1 MTSSFG
7 QAIRF
12 ASLIAGAELIACA
25 SALDEDPPTGPPQ
38 FGGAL
43 NPLPNNGTN
52 NNGASQQSGAA
63 GAAPN
68 NSSPSQGA
76 GGSASE
82 GVNPMI
88 GLAGSNGAGG
98 STPSYG
104 NPPSGA
110 AGSSAGA
117 AGNGQV
123 TQGGTGGQSTA
134 PVDPPP
140 VVPPPVIPPPVVPPP
155 PPTGPDIDC
164 PDDAFF
170 CAGFEEAGIPAAA
183 RYFSQRGPFV
193 PGDSMV
199 IDSNEFFAGRQSLL
213 VPAGGNNFDYRMLS
227 VLVPTRAFWVR
238 LHVLT
243 DVTFGDGNHDTLF
256 SASTLLEGF
265 NGDRSIEFAEQFG
278 QVLLNKN
285 DQLHGPT
292 APGPPNNVAG
302 SVVTADVWHC
312 MEAFYDGVTGD
323 VLVFRDGV
331 QVINAPRWS
340 PDTYN
345 NFRFGYQRFNT
356 ARNVWMDDVV
366 VGPSRIGCN

>member
-1 MTSSFG
+1 MR
-7 QAIRF
+7 A
-12 ASLIAGAELIACA
+12 ASIVVACAALNACA
-25 SALDEDPPTGPPQ
+25 SALEEDQPSGPPR

-43 NPLPNNGTN
+43 NPLPNNSNNTN
-52 NNGASQQSGAA
+52 NTGMNNGTSQPSGAA
-63 GAAPN
+63 GAAP
-68 NSSPSQGA
+68 SSVQNPGT

-82 GVNPMI
+82 GINPMI

-98 STPSYG
+98 STAGYV
-104 NPPSGA
+104 NPPSGT
-110 AGSSAGA
+110 AGSSTGG
-117 AGNGQV
+117 AGNGQAP
-123 TQGGTGGQSTA
+123 QGGTGGQDTA
-134 PVDPPP
+134 PVI
-140 VVPPPVIPPPVVPPP
+140 PPPVIPPPVIPPPVPPP
-155 PPTGPDIDC
+155 PAGPDIDC
-164 PDDAFF
+164 PDNAFF
-170 CAGFEEAGIPAAA
+170 CAGFEEAGIPAQA

-199 IDSNEFFAGRQSLL
+199 IDSNESFAGSQSLL
-213 VPAGGNNFDYRMLS
+213 VPAGGSNFDYRMLS

-243 DVTFGDGNHDTLF
+243 DVEFGDGNHDTLF
-256 SASTLLEGF
+256 SASTLLDGF

-302 SVVTADVWHC
+302 SVVTANVWHC

-323 VLVFRDGV
+323 VLVFRDNV
-331 QVINAPRWS
+331 QIITAPGWR

-356 ARNVWMDDVV
+356 ARNVWFDDVV
-366 VGPSRIGCN
+366 VGPTRIGCN